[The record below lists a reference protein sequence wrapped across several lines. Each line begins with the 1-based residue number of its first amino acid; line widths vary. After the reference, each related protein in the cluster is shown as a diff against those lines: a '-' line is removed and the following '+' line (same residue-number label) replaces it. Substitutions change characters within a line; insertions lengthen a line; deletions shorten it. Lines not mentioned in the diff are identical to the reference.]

1 MNKKLL
7 TVALAASFTAV
18 VAHAADSSLNTDKKK
33 LSYAIGQQ
41 IGTQVAR
48 QIKGSG
54 VDIDA
59 AVLAQSIQDAIAGK
73 KSKLTPEQMQAAMTK
88 ANEVAQA
95 KMEVAG
101 KENKAKGEKFL
112 AENKTKAGV
121 KTTAS
126 GLQYQV
132 IKEGTGASPKETD
145 TVKVHYRGTL
155 IDGTQFDSSYDRNE
169 PAQFPLNQVIKGWT
183 EGLQLMKVG
192 GKMKLFVPSELAYG
206 VSGRPGIPPNSVL
219 VFDVE
224 LLEIASAK

>member
-1 MNKKLL
+1 MKKLL
-7 TVALAASFTAV
+7 TVALAASFTLA

-41 IGTQVAR
+41 IGTQVGR

-54 VDIDA
+54 LDIDPV
-59 AVLAQSIQDAIAGK
+59 VLSQSIQDAIAGK
-73 KSKLTPEQMQAAMTK
+73 KSKLTPEQMQAVMSK
-88 ANEVAQA
+88 ANDVAQA
-95 KMEVAG
+95 KMEAAG
-101 KENKAKGEKFL
+101 KDNKVKGDKFL
-112 AENKTKAGV
+112 ADNKGKAGV

-132 IKEGTGASPKETD
+132 IKEGTGATPKETD

-169 PAQFPLNQVIKGWT
+169 PAEFPLNQVIKGWT

-192 GKMKLFVPSELAYG
+192 GKMKLFVPSDMAYG
-206 VSGRPGIPPNSVL
+206 LQGRPGIPPNSVL
-219 VFDVE
+219 VFEVE